1 MSTERRRGVSARAA
15 SFTESVIREMTRLA
29 MEHDAINLAQ
39 GFPDFAAPEE
49 IKRAAQ
55 DAVAADLN
63 QYPITWG
70 EPELRQAIVAKYERT
85 YGMDVDPD
93 RNLCVTCGS
102 TEAMISSILG
112 ILDPGDETILFEPF

>member
-1 MSTERRRGVSARAA
+1 MQRMSSALRPSRRAA

-49 IKRAAQ
+49 VKRAAQ

-63 QYPITWG
+63 QYPITKG
-70 EPELRQAIVAKYERT
+70 LNPELREAIAAKYERT
-85 YGMDVDPD
+85 YEMDVDPIG
-93 RNLCVTCGS
+93 TCAS
-102 TEAMISSILG
+102 RAAR
-112 ILDPGDETILFEPF
+112 PRR